1 MKQDHDQ
8 TTQVPLTDLGFDDFF
23 LRKWNEMDSD
33 GPPSPELR
41 PARVSAGHRGAYEL
55 MCEGGT
61 RDARLSGRLRHEVA
75 DAAALPAVG
84 DWVAARIPSDERAP
98 TVIEA
103 VLPRRSSFTRAASG
117 RAAATQIIAA
127 NVDVVFVVCGL
138 DGDYNVRRLERLVAR
153 VWAGGAQPWVVLN
166 KADLCVPGAL
176 NDDAAACADE
186 VRLACPGVEVLV
198 TCALTGDGM
207 DALAMTARRPGR
219 TGALVGSSGA
229 GKSTILNA
237 LLGERRF
244 DTAPV
249 REHDQRGRHTTTH
262 RQLVRLPGGGLML
275 DTPGMRELALADEEG
290 LDRVFADLEALAA
303 GCRFADCT
311 HEGEPGC
318 AVRAAVEAGDLSA
331 DRLDA
336 WHKLLREAR
345 SNALRADAR
354 LYRQSQR
361 RWGALSDEGRLIRRL
376 KGDD

>member
-1 MKQDHDQ
+1 MNHDHDQ
-8 TTQVPLTDLGFDDFF
+8 TTQIPLTDLGFDDFF
-23 LRKWNEMDSD
+23 QRKWNEMNSD
-33 GPPSPELR
+33 VDLE

-55 MCEGGT
+55 MCACGT
-61 RDARLSGRLRHEVA
+61 REARLSGHLRHEVA
-75 DAAALPAVG
+75 AADALPAVG
-84 DWVAARIPSDERAP
+84 DWVAARIPPDDRAP

-117 RAAATQIIAA
+117 RAAATQVIAA

-138 DGDYNVRRLERLVAR
+138 DGDYNVRRLERLVTR
-153 VWAGGAQPWVVLN
+153 VWAGGAQPVAVLN
-166 KADLCVPGAL
+166 KADLCVPGAV
-176 NDDAAACADE
+176 NDDAAACAE
-186 VRLACPGVEVLV
+186 AVRLACPGVEVLV

-207 DALAMTARRPGR
+207 DALAAAARRPGR

-275 DTPGMRELALADEEG
+275 DTPGMREFALADEEG

-303 GCRFADCT
+303 GCRFADCA